1 MENLFFFW
9 GQEDFLINS
18 EIEKLKNKFIDKNFE
33 VMAYKKIY
41 EPRFEDLLNAVQAVP
56 MMFGN
61 IMHVIDVN
69 KFFLSDSESSLDDWA
84 LNQLENAFKNKSEK
98 NIVVLRLI
106 IPKESKRKVDSRKKI
121 YKITSKYAQE
131 KQFPIFRHYD
141 KELPK
146 VVEKMGKEYGLNLDG
161 QVVSTIIAQIG
172 TSLGIINSELQK
184 LALTIYPETVPK
196 ISDIQNICTQKDDV
210 FIILEAIFKKDFDKA
225 MFELKKVLEKV
236 TIAEVMGAIQASLRS
251 FVIIKANYSKMG
263 KSGLSRKL
271 NRHEFIIEQ
280 NYNMMNKISGTEL
293 LKLKH
298 NLIKTDYAIK
308 TGECANPEIALEM
321 ALMGVNDV

>member
-18 EIEKLKNKFIDKNFE
+18 EIEKLKNKNIDKNFE
-33 VMAYKKIY
+33 AMAYKRIY
-41 EPRFEDLLNAVQAVP
+41 EPRFEDLLNAVQALP

-69 KFFLSDSESSLDDWA
+69 KFFLSDGESAIDDWA
-84 LNQLENAFKNKSEK
+84 LKQLENAFANKSEK

-106 IPKESKRKVDSRKKI
+106 IPKDSKRKVDTRKKI
-121 YKITSKYAQE
+121 YKITAKYALE

-146 VVEKMGKEYGLNLDG
+146 VIEKLGKEKGLKLNSG
-161 QVVSTIIAQIG
+161 VISTIITQIG
-172 TSLGIINSELQK
+172 TSLGVINSELQK
-184 LALTIYPETVPK
+184 LALTIYPSIEPK
-196 ISDIQNICTQKDDV
+196 ISDVQDICTQKDDV
-210 FIILEAIFKKDFDKA
+210 FIILEAVFKRNFDKA
-225 MFELKKVLEKV
+225 VYELKKVLEKS
-236 TIAEVMGAIQASLRS
+236 TIAEVMGAIQASLRT
-251 FVIIKANYSKMG
+251 FAIIKANYSKLG

-280 NYNMMNKISGTEL
+280 NYNMMSEISGTEL

-298 NLIKTDYAIK
+298 NLVKTDYSIK
-308 TGECANPEIALEM
+308 TGECVNPEIALEM
-321 ALMGVNDV
+321 ALMGVCDV

>member
-18 EIEKLKNKFIDKNFE
+18 EIEKLKKKNIDKNFE
-33 VMAYKKIY
+33 AMAYKKIY
-41 EPRFEDLLNAVQAVP
+41 EPRFEDLLNTIQTLP

-61 IMHVIDVN
+61 VMHVIDVN
-69 KFFLSDSESSLDDWA
+69 RFFMSDGENSIDDWA
-84 LNQLENAFKNKSEK
+84 LKQLEEAYANKSEK

-106 IPKESKRKVDSRKKI
+106 IPKESKRKVDTRKKI
-121 YKITSKYAQE
+121 YKITAKYAQE

-146 VVEKMGKEYGLNLDG
+146 VIEKLGKENGLNLNS
-161 QVVSTIIAQIG
+161 QVISTIIDQIG

-184 LALTIYPETVPK
+184 LALTIYPSTEPK
-196 ISDIQNICTQKDDV
+196 ISDIKNICTQKDDV
-210 FIILEAIFKKDFDKA
+210 FVILEAVFKKDFDKA
-225 MFELKKVLEKV
+225 VYELKKVLEKI
-236 TIAEVMGAIQASLRS
+236 TIAEVMAAIQASLRS
-251 FVIIKANYSKMG
+251 FVIIKANYSKWG
-263 KSGLSRKL
+263 KSGLSKKL

-280 NYNMMNKISGTEL
+280 NYNMMSKISGTEL

-298 NLIKTDYAIK
+298 NLIKTDYSIK

-321 ALMGVNDV
+321 ALMGVNNV